1 MPTPR
6 IGVVAILAALGLSA
20 SACRDARALE
30 SFTLNEHDKL
40 LAEAPGCYVECKPF
54 DKRRECTV
62 QEPDCYPVCSLIPE
76 CRPDGTPMQVCV
88 VMKRQR

>member
-30 SFTLNEHDKL
+30 SFTLNEHDKRSPRLGL
-40 LAEAPGCYVECKPF
+40 LRRGASIRRTRVTGLDECIWIIRE
-54 DKRRECTV
+54 DRREHAAITV
-62 QEPDCYPVCSLIPE
+62 YAVS
-76 CRPDGTPMQVCV
+76 TPSWSQSF
-88 VMKRQR
+88 